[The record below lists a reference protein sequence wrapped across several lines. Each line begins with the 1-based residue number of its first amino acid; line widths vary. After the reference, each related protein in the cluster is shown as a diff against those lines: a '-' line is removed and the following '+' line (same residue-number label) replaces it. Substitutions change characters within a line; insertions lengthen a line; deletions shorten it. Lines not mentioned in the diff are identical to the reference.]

1 MHSQE
6 KKVGDYF
13 CTVYYG
19 KNQIQK
25 GLISDLQIYR
35 CSLPNMCSPK
45 MDLTPTKF
53 WLPNSDLM
61 IYHYISVS
69 WKFQE

>member
-1 MHSQE
+1 MYAQSR

-35 CSLPNMCSPK
+35 CSLPNMDSPK

-53 WLPNSDLM
+53 LTSNCLHFS
-61 IYHYISVS
+61 S
-69 WKFQE
+69 F